1 VAERGEGLRLIGS
14 AHGVDTALATGD
26 LAYNDQSPVMTR
38 RDLIEPPAS
47 LSLRCYDVDRDY
59 QLLAVTMR
67 GDEAG
72 ASQVSVDLPLV
83 LSAAQ
88 ATDYAG
94 YVLRAAQG
102 LSQTLTLDVDPLRLL
117 ELETGDG
124 LNFDGADWRLGSI
137 DQSETPTIALIA
149 APEARAFVSADPSVA
164 GSVNAVVSDT
174 IMTGFRLLELP
185 CFGVDEQNVR
195 PILVPS
201 NDPWGGADV
210 YAGASAASL
219 RQRGRVIEAA
229 SVGRVVTALPVQREH
244 YLHEGASFDI
254 YLEGTAPGSRSE
266 EEVLAGENYIC
277 VQADNGE
284 WEIIQYLTA
293 TVLGVD
299 QYRLTGLIRGQW
311 GSEQALLAGMSAGAE
326 VVMLPAGFVRADMAL
341 DELGLSRLWRT
352 GRIGFGG
359 VADQAL
365 DVTASW
371 TGLALRPRAPV
382 FGRVSGD
389 VISWLRS
396 PRYGGDS
403 WEGEPPLCEDY
414 ELYRVQVF
422 DGEVMVREAEV
433 SAPEWVYADRAVDFP
448 SGFGADVRVE
458 IAQKSQVYG
467 YGPVL
472 NVGLV

>member
-1 VAERGEGLRLIGS
+1 
-14 AHGVDTALATGD
+14 
-26 LAYNDQSPVMTR
+26 
-38 RDLIEPPAS
+38 
-47 LSLRCYDVDRDY
+47 
-59 QLLAVTMR
+59 
-67 GDEAG
+67 
-72 ASQVSVDLPLV
+72 
-83 LSAAQ
+83 
-88 ATDYAG
+88 
-94 YVLRAAQG
+94 
-102 LSQTLTLDVDPLRLL
+102 
-117 ELETGDG
+117 
-124 LNFDGADWRLGSI
+124 
-137 DQSETPTIALIA
+137 
-149 APEARAFVSADPSVA
+149 
-164 GSVNAVVSDT
+164 
-174 IMTGFRLLELP
+174 
-185 CFGVDEQNVR
+185 VDEQNVR
-195 PILVPS
+195 PVLVPS
-201 NDPWGGADV
+201 IDPWAGADI

-219 RQRGRVIEAA
+219 RERGRVVEAA
-229 SVGRVVTALPVQREH
+229 SVGRVLTRLPVQRGH
-244 YLHEGASFDI
+244 YLHRGASFDI
-254 YLEGTAPGSRSE
+254 YLEGAAPVSRSE

-365 DVTASW
+365 DVTAAW

-403 WEGEPPLCEDY
+403 WEAEPPLCEDY

-433 SAPEWVYADRAVDFP
+433 SAPEWVYAERAVDFP